1 MDECL
6 ELSNHL
12 VHYLESQLSLVV
24 MLWLSGVVI
33 DRTFSSGGVDMR
45 ARLFVDHRCIKFFCS
60 CVEFLQLVSTAK
72 LF

>member
-12 VHYLESQLSLVV
+12 VHYLESQLLLVV
-24 MLWLSGVVI
+24 TLWLSGVVI
-33 DRTFSSGGVDMR
+33 DWMFTLGGVDMR
-45 ARLFVDHRCIKFFCS
+45 VRLFVDHHCIKFVIRVKFS
-60 CVEFLQLVSTAK
+60 QLVPTAK